1 MRAQC
6 TSTPFDPTRVLIVGA
21 GPGLGAAL
29 ARRFGREGFAVTLV
43 GRRLEPLTRLA
54 ESVRAL
60 GVPTETVAADA
71 ADPIGFRMV
80 LDDLAARF
88 APGVVV
94 YNAALVARDGIL
106 TSEISH
112 LAAAYAVDTLGAVS
126 CVQVFSPAMR
136 RAGKGTILATGG
148 YPGITAQTSLASLSL
163 GKAGLRAAMKLAH
176 EELKADGVHAASV
189 TIGGDIQ
196 PGTQLDSDHIADT
209 YWALHTQTQDHW
221 SDETVIGPSV
231 VPVTAGARCR
241 D

>member
-1 MRAQC
+1 MEAPC
-6 TSTPFDPTRVLIVGA
+6 PSPPFDPARVLIVGA

-43 GRRLEPLTRLA
+43 GRRPEPLTRLA
-54 ESVRAL
+54 ESVRVL
-60 GVPTETVAADA
+60 GVPAETVTADA
-71 ADPIGFRMV
+71 ADPIEFRTV
-80 LDDLAARF
+80 LQDLATRIT
-88 APGVVV
+88 PGVVV

-136 RAGKGTILATGG
+136 RAGTGTILATGG
-148 YPGITAQTSLASLSL
+148 YPGITAQRSLASLSL
-163 GKAGLRAAMKLAH
+163 GKAALRAAMKLAH

-196 PGTQLDSDHIADT
+196 PGTQLDPDHIADS
-209 YWALHTQTQDHW
+209 YWALHTQTRDCW
-221 SDETVIGPSV
+221 SDETVVRPSV
-231 VPVTAGARCR
+231 VPVTPGSLCR